1 VHLSAR
7 LDLNRRETDREARSN
22 SDKATQK
29 ESLVIAEDFSVFFL
43 FAILLIIPAFIMIS
57 ARNGGSALPGSKE
70 CRIDPLNFKNCPKCA
85 EQLPLSTLVCDA
97 CDYNFLSGSSQSRYR
112 LLPAP
117 DADRLSA

>member
-1 VHLSAR
+1 MIL
-7 LDLNRRETDREARSN
+7 
-22 SDKATQK
+22 
-29 ESLVIAEDFSVFFL
+29 EDFSVFFL
-43 FAILLIIPAFIMIS
+43 FAILLIIPAFMMIS
-57 ARNGGSALPGSKE
+57 ARNAAGSAVPASKGR
-70 CRIDPLNFKNCPKCA
+70 RIDPLNFKNCPKCA